1 MRILYF
7 LCIDDTQEKQ
17 ATNTI
22 LYMLLGLKQHNI
34 EQLIFWT
41 TSHFWWTSSGQHEP
55 SAGLLPQ
62 CLFL

>member
-1 MRILYF
+1 MYF

-34 EQLIFWT
+34 KRLIF
-41 TSHFWWTSSGQHEP
+41 
-55 SAGLLPQ
+55 
-62 CLFL
+62 